1 MPSAPGL
8 RPGSTQHLA
17 RWAVL
22 SWLCACLL
30 LAPLGGLRH
39 LLTHLDTGAASTQGS
54 VSVAL
59 AAHAA
64 AASPA
69 PSLPSRPG
77 SGPSS
82 DSSTAPTPL
91 PDDAHTA
98 DKLGHCDLCHI
109 WDLLDATLPASF
121 PFIAGTAP
129 RIAPPPST
137 PGGATVAAGSWFQS
151 RAPPAAA

>member
-1 MPSAPGL
+1 MPSASGSH
-8 RPGSTQHLA
+8 PGSTQQLV

-39 LLTHLDTGAASTQGS
+39 LLTHLDAGAAGSTQGS
-54 VSVAL
+54 VSVA
-59 AAHAA
+59 HAA
-64 AASPA
+64 SAPA
-69 PSLPSRPG
+69 SRPASDPTSG
-77 SGPSS
+77 SSP
-82 DSSTAPTPL
+82 APTPL
-91 PDDAHTA
+91 PDDAHAT

-121 PFIAGTAP
+121 PFIAGAAP
-129 RIAPPPST
+129 RIAPSPSA

>member
-1 MPSAPGL
+1 MPSAL
-8 RPGSTQHLA
+8 RPRPRRSHDIA

-39 LLTHLDTGAASTQGS
+39 LLSHLGGGSTPVHASLSLAGLDIAPAGS
-54 VSVAL
+54 VTE
-59 AAHAA
+59 
-64 AASPA
+64 PA
-69 PSLPSRPG
+69 PG
-77 SGPSS
+77 SALG
-82 DSSTAPTPL
+82 

-98 DKLGHCDLCHI
+98 DTLGHCDLCHI

-121 PFIAGTAP
+121 PFIAGAAP
-129 RIAPPPST
+129 RIAPAPST

>member
-39 LLTHLDTGAASTQGS
+39 LLTHLDTGPASTQDS
-54 VSVAL
+54 VSASR
-59 AAHAA
+59 AAHA
-64 AASPA
+64 PA
-69 PSLPSRPG
+69 PGPASRRGADPAA
-77 SGPSS
+77 
-82 DSSTAPTPL
+82 DLSTAPTPL

-121 PFIAGTAP
+121 PFIAGTPP
-129 RIAPPPST
+129 RIAPPPAT